1 MDEEIKAAEDAINES
16 NAEGSQEQGEENIP
30 EESPTTEEI
39 AGEEE
44 SQEEGVATESESEE
58 FETEESPK
66 KGAEKRIKQLVK
78 EKNEA
83 EQQAKSLADRLAEIT
98 EQGNISPQGQYQS
111 PQQQQDEPIVQPGEE
126 IDAFELDRRIRERE
140 NRLLQQMEARSELRN
155 RQTEAVNRINSES
168 QKAIAKY
175 GQLNPDSVDFDK
187 ELSETITE
195 AAEAL
200 VRQNP
205 YSASVEKFVDK
216 LMKPYV
222 EGVTRE
228 VGKERENIAKQ
239 VSQSALRPTSVHKAE
254 KGDSEKTISEL
265 EAELGVVAS

>member
-1 MDEEIKAAEDAINES
+1 MDEEIRAAEEAVNAS
-16 NAEGSQEQGEENIP
+16 NAEGSEEQGEENIP
-30 EESPTTEEI
+30 EESPTTKET

-44 SQEEGVATESESEE
+44 SQEEEVATESEGEE
-58 FETEESPK
+58 PETEESPK

-78 EKNEA
+78 ERNEA
-83 EQQAKSLADRLAEIT
+83 EQKAKSFADRLAEIT
-98 EQGNISPQGQYQS
+98 GQGNSSPQGQYQF

-155 RQTEAVNRINSES
+155 KQTEAINRINSES

-175 GQLNPDSVDFDK
+175 EQLNPESESFDK

-195 AAEAL
+195 ATEAY
-200 VRQNP
+200 VRQSP

-222 EGVTRE
+222 QGVTRE

-239 VSQSALRPTSVHKAE
+239 VSRSALRPTSIHKAE
-254 KGDSEKTISEL
+254 KGDSEKTIAEL
-265 EAELGVVAS
+265 EAELGVVNS